1 MRSSRIARSLAA
13 LLACGLLTAC
23 GGSSTEAPSADA
35 PTTSAAEGSP
45 SSSVQASPSVA
56 PSTTTTPQAGGLVD
70 IGDGRSLWLEC
81 TGTGSPTVL
90 LESGL
95 GGDHRTWERV
105 QPRLAESSRVCTYDR
120 AGIGESDPATTP
132 RTAVDAVEDLE
143 LLLDAAD
150 IEPPYVLVG
159 FSIGGA
165 IAQLYSATHPE
176 DIAGLVLVESNH
188 PDEVEQFEAH
198 LTPAQI
204 AQDRAEVMS
213 NPERFDPFTSLEQ
226 LQAAGAQPDVPL
238 VVVTAG
244 ISEGWPPGWD
254 AATFDALRAEQQA
267 DLVTITSQGSQ
278 VVADN
283 SGHHVPSQEPGV
295 IIEAVESVLAAIDQ

>member
-1 MRSSRIARSLAA
+1 MRSSRIARSLTA
-13 LLACGLLTAC
+13 LLAYGLTAC
-23 GGSSTEAPSADA
+23 AGSSTPAPSAGA
-35 PTTSAAEGSP
+35 PTASAPEASP
-45 SSSVQASPSVA
+45 SSSIQVSPSVG
-56 PSTTTTPQAGGLVD
+56 PSTTFTPQAGGLID
-70 IGDGRSLWLEC
+70 IGNGRSLWLEC
-81 TGTGSPTVL
+81 SGTGSPTVL

-95 GGDHRTWERV
+95 GGDHRTWELV
-105 QPRLAESSRVCTYDR
+105 QPRLAESGRVCTYDR

-132 RTAVDAVEDLE
+132 RTAADTVEDLE
-143 LLLDAAD
+143 LLLEAAD

-198 LTPAQI
+198 LTPAQV
-204 AQDRAEVMS
+204 AEDRAEVMN
-213 NPERFDPFTSLEQ
+213 NPEGFDPFTSLEQ
-226 LQAAGAQPDVPL
+226 LQAAGPQPDVPL

-254 AATFDALRAEQQA
+254 AAMFDALRADQQA
-267 DLVTITSQGSQ
+267 DLVTLTSQGTQ
-278 VVADN
+278 VIADN
-283 SGHHVPSQEPGV
+283 SRHHVPSEQPGV
-295 IIEAVESVLAAIDQ
+295 IVEAVATVLRTIAE